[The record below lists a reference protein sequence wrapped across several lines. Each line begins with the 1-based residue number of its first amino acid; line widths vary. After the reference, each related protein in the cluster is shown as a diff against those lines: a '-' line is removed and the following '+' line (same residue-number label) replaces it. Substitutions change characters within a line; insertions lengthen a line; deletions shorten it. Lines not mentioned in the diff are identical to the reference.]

1 MSFLPPGVQS
11 GTLAAF
17 PQIAYDRVAVIEW
30 QFNTPALEELCDF
43 RPLPRRSGRTYQFYG
58 QQPYVAS
65 NATLTEGIPG
75 PSLSLSQVSA
85 AAYADEYGDWIG
97 ISNVAQEMFL
107 ADVTLDA
114 ARNLSYRGAL
124 TSNKVA
130 FNAFEAA
137 STAQYS
143 AAAIDLQDNEFLIS
157 NTLRRAESQ
166 LVGNAVP
173 PRDGGMYSCVM
184 HAFMSYD
191 LFSDNSAGSAVD
203 VLKRTESGAKV
214 LEAGIARGYQILE
227 WAGNRIIRTSTVPSY
242 ANYPST
248 GKTGYACYAV
258 GREAMMA
265 SELLGQK
272 VPRNPSFK
280 VNVKTFADNDID
292 LSNPMLQT
300 KALVSYD
307 WFLGVVA
314 RPNTNG
320 TPGFRRIR
328 AEVSAV

>member
-17 PQIAYDRVAVIEW
+17 PQIAYDRVAVMEW

-58 QQPYVAS
+58 QQPFQAS

-75 PSLSLSQVSA
+75 PSLSLSQVFS

-124 TSNKVA
+124 TSNQVA
-130 FNAFEAA
+130 FNAFEANA
-137 STAQYS
+137 TANS
-143 AAAIDLQDNEFLIS
+143 AARIDLQDNEFLLS
-157 NTLRRAESQ
+157 NTIRRAEAQ

-173 PRDGGMYSCVM
+173 PRDGGMYSMVM

-203 VLKRTESGAKV
+203 VLKRTSEGAAIFK
-214 LEAGIARGYQILE
+214 GDIARSYQVIE
-227 WAGNRIIRTSTVPSY
+227 WAGNRVIRTSTVPTY
-242 ANYPST
+242 ANYPSN
-248 GKTGYACYAV
+248 GKTGYACYSV
-258 GREAMMA
+258 GREAMLA

-300 KALVSYD
+300 RAIVSYD

-320 TPGFRRIR
+320 TPGYRRIR
-328 AEVSAV
+328 GEVSAV